1 MRLLLKTIFQVVLFI
16 ILARIS
22 NLIVEWLHIP
32 VPGSIVGIIIMFTLL
47 KLKLLRLD
55 WIEYG
60 SKWLLSEMLLF
71 FIPSTV
77 AIINYKSLVIHSGA
91 RIAIT
96 ILLSTI
102 AVMICTGLM
111 GQLFMLRKRRESR

>member
-1 MRLLLKTIFQVVLFI
+1 MKLLLKTIIQVLLFI
-16 ILARIS
+16 VLARIS
-22 NLIVEWLHIP
+22 NLIVAWLHIP
-32 VPGSIVGIIIMFTLL
+32 VPGSIIGIIILFTLL
-47 KLKLLRLD
+47 KLKVLRLD

-77 AIINYKSLVIHSGA
+77 AIINYKNLVIHSGF
-91 RIAIT
+91 RIAII
-96 ILLSTI
+96 ILCSTI

-111 GQLFMLRKRRESR
+111 GQLFMGRKERSSR

>member
-22 NLIVEWLHIP
+22 NFIVEWLHIP

-47 KLKLLRLD
+47 KLKVLRLD

-91 RIAIT
+91 RIALT